1 MNEATVFHAIID
13 YGGTITCT
21 LPNGSETVIR
31 THAEL
36 TQFLVVS
43 EELLNGG
50 LEHVEQYS
58 QT

>member
-1 MNEATVFHAIID
+1 MTEATVFHAIID

-36 TQFLVVS
+36 TQFLIVS
-43 EELLNGG
+43 EGILVEGR
-50 LEHVEQYS
+50 EHVEDNS